1 MRMAFLFLILCIT
14 ATGLVVRSF
23 NRVKSFS
30 LIESLALSMFS
41 GIVEEIGTIDD
52 VNKSA
57 NVQMWDGTVS
67 EGFIIRVSGK
77 ATLTDAYIGCSIALN
92 GVCLTVTEL
101 DNNNSKFS
109 FGISPETLRR
119 SNIKSLAP
127 GSKVNLERAL
137 KNDGRNSGHVV
148 QGHVDCTGTILD
160 KWSDG
165 DSLFVKVQV
174 PAQYLKYIVS
184 KGFVAVDGTSLT
196 VCEVGPGWFT
206 FMLVPH
212 TQQR

>member
-1 MRMAFLFLILCIT
+1 MAFLFLILCIT

-101 DNNNSKFS
+101 DNDNSKFS

-127 GSKVNLERAL
+127 GSRVNLERAL

-165 DSLFVKVQV
+165 DSLFVKVQA

-196 VCEVGPGWFT
+196 VCEVGSGWFT